1 MGTSGRDDGLTE
13 AEIARIIRE
22 AGDDEIL
29 PPEMVP
35 VSEAGGGVA
44 EGFELAE
51 ELLIEHA
58 TDAPPDATDRILEDA
73 LGPEAELDR
82 AVYGEADEEK
92 SSEDDRD

>member
-1 MGTSGRDDGLTE
+1 MGTSRRDDGLTDRDIE
-13 AEIARIIRE
+13 RIIRE

-35 VSEAGGGVA
+35 VMEAGGGVA
-44 EGFELAE
+44 EGFEQAE
-51 ELLIEHA
+51 SLLVEHVI
-58 TDAPPDATDRILEDA
+58 DAPPDATDRILEDA
-73 LGPEAELDR
+73 LSAEAEPDR